1 MAPTNGF
8 ERSCTEATAV
18 RNPGTYVQYMH
29 NRREEGQKLN
39 QVRAAAALVRSPAVQ
54 PAGSR
59 QAGTHAEGGTALTL
73 PATVGLVISIR
84 FV

>member
-1 MAPTNGF
+1 
-8 ERSCTEATAV
+8 
-18 RNPGTYVQYMH
+18 VQYIQ

-39 QVRAAAALVRSPAVQ
+39 QVRAAARSPAVQ

-59 QAGTHAEGGTALTL
+59 QQAAGSRQAAGRQAAGTHAEGGTALTL